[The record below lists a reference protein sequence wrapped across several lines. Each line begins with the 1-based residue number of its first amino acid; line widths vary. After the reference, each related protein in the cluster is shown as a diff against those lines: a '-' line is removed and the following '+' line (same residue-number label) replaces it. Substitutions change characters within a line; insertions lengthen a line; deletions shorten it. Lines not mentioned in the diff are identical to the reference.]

1 MFERTKEQ
9 MKKWAVKTVMSFEMN
24 QKAEMSVIKL
34 VIAVFLIAIL
44 AGALLPTAIDSLEAG
59 KNLSGTWTPSETS
72 TFGAIGI
79 LLIVA
84 IIAGVASIAY
94 KAFE

>member
-1 MFERTKEQ
+1 MFDRTKEQ
-9 MKKWAVKTVMSFEMN
+9 LKQWAVKTVMSFEMN
-24 QKAEMSVIKL
+24 NRAEMGVIKL

-59 KNLSGTWTPSETS
+59 KNASGSWTASETS

-84 IIAGVASIAY
+84 IIAGIAAIAY
-94 KAFE
+94 KAFD

>member
-1 MFERTKEQ
+1 MFDRVKEQ
-9 MKKWAVKTVMSFEMN
+9 LKQYVVKAMMNDDRGEMG
-24 QKAEMSVIKL
+24 VIKL

-44 AGALLPTAIDSLEAG
+44 AGALLPTAIDSIEAG
-59 KNLSGTWTPSETS
+59 KNSSGTWTASETS

-84 IIAGVASIAY
+84 IIAGVAAIAY
-94 KAFE
+94 KAFD